1 MAGWPLAQPRSAV
14 LVSLPGHSFF
24 VPFFYLSA
32 FQLLLI
38 QTSTSVAGVE
48 FDPIPVEIVIPN
60 LKKKKGG
67 EGVTLQLCSL
77 FSVLLGSTNLVQR
90 KGPSDLKP
98 LYHSLT

>member
-1 MAGWPLAQPRSAV
+1 MAGWPSAQPRSAI

-48 FDPIPVEIVIPN
+48 FDPIPVETVIPN
-60 LKKKKGG
+60 LKKKKKGRG
-67 EGVTLQLCSL
+67 SHCNYAAFFL
-77 FSVLLGSTNLVQR
+77 FYWAQPT
-90 KGPSDLKP
+90 
-98 LYHSLT
+98 

>member
-48 FDPIPVEIVIPN
+48 FDPIPVETVIPN

-67 EGVTLQLCSL
+67 GGGHVATMQPFFCSIGLNQLSAKKR
-77 FSVLLGSTNLVQR
+77 T
-90 KGPSDLKP
+90 K
-98 LYHSLT
+98 